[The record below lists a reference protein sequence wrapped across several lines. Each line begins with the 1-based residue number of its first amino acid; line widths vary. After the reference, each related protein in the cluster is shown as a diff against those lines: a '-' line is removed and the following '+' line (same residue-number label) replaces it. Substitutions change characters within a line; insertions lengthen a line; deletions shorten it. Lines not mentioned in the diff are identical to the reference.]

1 MGLNV
6 KSKIIKFLEA
16 NIGEKSLKAWVKQDF
31 LDRKSTKQKHDQL
44 NFIKIR
50 ISPF

>member
-31 LDRKSTKQKHDQL
+31 LGQKKHKTKA
-44 NFIKIR
+44 
-50 ISPF
+50 